1 MAQDYARALG
11 GGFQKHE
18 GYLESDEHIVSWAIG
33 HLVELA
39 EPEEYDEALKRWSI
53 KTLPVLPEQFK
64 LRPDARNK
72 KQLDVLKRLIKRDD
86 VDEIVNGCDAG
97 REGELIFQYIM
108 DVAKTHEAR
117 PAPVGLVD
125 DEGRDPRGLREPAAG
140 RGDGAA
146 RGGGPLA
153 LRGRLARRDE
163 RHPRGDREGPLPG
176 RRRVA
181 RPGADADARADRPP
195 RPRDRRV
202 RAPDLLP
209 GRRPVRARRAAG
221 VRRPLVRGQGGPHLR
236 AGGRRRRRRSRGRR
250 RRPGRDGQAHRA
262 QDPLA
267 APLRPDEPPARRQQ
281 PLRALGAANARRRP
295 APVRGIDG
303 RRPPHL
309 PAHPLAVPPV
319 RPDPDAQVDRPQP
332 DRDPGRARRRGVR
345 GRPRRP
351 AARPGRERREGR
363 RPPRDRARPAS
374 CPARSSPATTPASST
389 SSCAA
394 SWPSSTPTPSSRTPR
409 S

>member
-1 MAQDYARALG
+1 MLPCRPDVGTQLVIAEKPSVAQDYARALG

-108 DVAKTHEAR
+108 DVAKTKKPVRRLWVSSMTKDAIREGFENLR
-117 PAPVGLVD
+117 PG
-125 DEGRDPRGLREPAAG
+125 EEMEPLAA
-140 RGDGAA
+140 AA
-146 RGGGPLA
+146 RSRSEADWLVGMNATRAATVKGRSLGGVVSLGRVQTPTLA
-153 LRGRLARRDE
+153 LIVRRDLE
-163 RHPRGDREGPLPG
+163 I
-176 RRRVA
+176 
-181 RPGADADARADRPP
+181 DAFEPQTYFQVDARFGLDGPRTYIGRWFEGKEDRTSE
-195 RPRDRRV
+195 RER
-202 RAPDLLP
+202 
-209 GRRPVRARRAAG
+209 
-221 VRRPLVRGQGGPHLR
+221 
-236 AGGRRRRRRSRGRR
+236 GRRRRRGRGRR

-281 PLRALGAANARRRP
+281 PLRALGAADARRRP

-309 PAHPLAVPPV
+309 SAYPVAVPPV
-319 RPDPDAQVDRPQP
+319 RPDPDAQGDRPQP
-332 DRDPGRARRRGVR
+332 DRASRPCA
-345 GRPRRP
+345 PRRSTW
-351 AARPGRERREGR
+351 
-363 RPPRDRARPAS
+363 PAS
-374 CPARSSPATTPASST
+374 TSCRSPGS
-389 SSCAA
+389 
-394 SWPSSTPTPSSRTPR
+394 
-409 S
+409 